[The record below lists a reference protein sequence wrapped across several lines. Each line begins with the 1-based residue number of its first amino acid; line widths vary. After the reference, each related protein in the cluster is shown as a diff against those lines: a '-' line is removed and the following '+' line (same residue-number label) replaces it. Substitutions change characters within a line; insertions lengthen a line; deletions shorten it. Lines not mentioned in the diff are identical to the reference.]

1 MENNVVEAL
10 YETYRVME
18 VIINKRLK
26 IGITM
31 TELHILET
39 IKKLTPK
46 QENINTILAQSLY
59 IKPSSSTHAVNI
71 LVKKGYLKRNTSKKD
86 RRIIYIELSND
97 GIDLI
102 EKVRKQND
110 EIVESIIE
118 KLKINN
124 LDTLKVAF
132 NQYYL
137 IIKKFKSKILNTA
150 IE

>member
-1 MENNVVEAL
+1 
-10 YETYRVME
+10 ME

-59 IKPSSSTHAVNI
+59 IKTSSSTHAVNI

-86 RRIIYIELSND
+86 RRIIFIELSND

-102 EKVRKQND
+102 KKVRKQND
-110 EIVESIIE
+110 EIIESIIE

>member
-46 QENINTILAQSLY
+46 HENINTILAQSLY

-71 LVKKGYLKRNTSKKD
+71 LEKR
-86 RRIIYIELSND
+86 
-97 GIDLI
+97 GM
-102 EKVRKQND
+102 
-110 EIVESIIE
+110 
-118 KLKINN
+118 
-124 LDTLKVAF
+124 
-132 NQYYL
+132 
-137 IIKKFKSKILNTA
+137 
-150 IE
+150 